1 MSFNSL
7 ILNIEED
14 KKMSEKDQKVLK
26 TKNKQPIKAIS
37 YQDLYL
43 LKETLEQLQSWTSVL
58 ELLDEFFANRLLPLD
73 KKKIIKEFHSL
84 SRIYGMFMDDF
95 STCTDD
101 LENQVEK
108 LMVKEKVKVSQ

>member
-1 MSFNSL
+1 M
-7 ILNIEED
+7 
-14 KKMSEKDQKVLK
+14 

-43 LKETLEQLQSWTSVL
+43 MKETLKQLQSWTAIL
-58 ELLDEFFANRLLPLD
+58 ELLDEFFANKQLPLD

-95 STCTDD
+95 SIHTDN
-101 LENQVEK
+101 LENQLEK
-108 LMVKEKVKVSQ
+108 LIMKEKIKLT